1 MVYVYP
7 LFLVV
12 VSRESVR
19 RWFLKAGEILSRD
32 GVRRRGFIA
41 VDETNLSW
49 RAYLWAAREVRL
61 CLYRYLGGRG
71 LGECLRLL
79 EKVKEEDKTV
89 QHILPNT
96 QDKNN
101 REVDKGMDSLKLTVS
116 SDIR

>member
-41 VDETNLSW
+41 VDET
-49 RAYLWAAREVRL
+49 VT
-61 CLYRYLGGRG
+61 CLGGLIYG
-71 LGECLRLL
+71 LPG
-79 EKVKEEDKTV
+79 K
-89 QHILPNT
+89 
-96 QDKNN
+96 
-101 REVDKGMDSLKLTVS
+101 
-116 SDIR
+116 